1 MVTCTHSPRKDA
13 RLTAHRKVPL
23 GTEQSSKL
31 QEAGFLVTRG
41 LGALVGDLLD
51 NPVSGGQLVP
61 LLKDTQEVLLVLW
74 VGRVV
79 WLDTYPPE

>member
-1 MVTCTHSPRKDA
+1 LCWDRTK
-13 RLTAHRKVPL
+13 
-23 GTEQSSKL
+23 Q

-51 NPVSGGQLVP
+51 NSVRDGQLMP
-61 LLKDTQEVLLVLW
+61 LLKYTQEVLLVLW

-79 WLDTYPPE
+79 WLDMYPLE